1 MTAWKAGMLI
11 TAARLLDDTPTTT
24 TSGIVAATGFTVTT
38 FTGYRVGNTIELNAN
53 IQRTGADIPATTG
66 NINDVQICTMPAGWR
81 PTVGT
86 TDFFWDSGFESGAFV
101 MGTDGICTLRTAT
114 DNINTNANLRL
125 HAVFIVDS

>member
-38 FTGYRVGNTIELNAN
+38 FSGYRVGNAIELNAN
-53 IQRTGADIPATTG
+53 IQRTGSDIAATTG
-66 NINDVQICTMPAGWR
+66 NIADTQICTMPVGWR

-86 TDFFWDSGFESGAFV
+86 TDFFWDSGFESGGFV
-101 MGTDGICTLRTAT
+101 MGTDGVCTLRTST
-114 DNINTNANLRL
+114 DTINTNANLRL
-125 HAVFIVDS
+125 HAVFVVDS